1 MKKNKKINKF
11 NKIMSLINRIFK
23 IKIMTTLKMMS
34 NFIVLKVLNLKIKIT
49 FKNKRK
55 IKVFNIKM
63 IIKTFSKI
71 NYQIKKINMKVIF
84 NTKMNKLKIIL
95 SRKRKILTFIKIK
108 KKMS

>member
-1 MKKNKKINKF
+1 
-11 NKIMSLINRIFK
+11 MSLINRIFK
-23 IKIMTTLKMMS
+23 IKIMTTIKMMS

-49 FKNKRK
+49 FQNKMK

-84 NTKMNKLKIIL
+84 NIKMNKLKIIL
-95 SRKRKILTFIKIK
+95 SRKRKILTFI
-108 KKMS
+108 